1 MLSAKEI
8 RNIKFSKSM
17 SGYKQEEVD
26 ILLDKVESD
35 YEQFE
40 RTLREMAAKIEQLKG
55 ELAESKSSQGS
66 IESVL
71 ISAQKL
77 ADQIVEEAKTK
88 SAQIVA
94 SAESS
99 ISDITTKEQELT
111 AAFDRKANKRKA
123 ELEDDIEKIIAAAEA
138 RQQIIEKAT
147 QDSIDR
153 QKALFDKMK
162 IEVAAFKSDITAK
175 YKEHIEILSKLPD
188 SVPTDPAEIAAAVS
202 AATEKVP
209 SVREFIENKPQ
220 EDEISEAEEFIEEIT
235 SGFEEEQEEE
245 NFGFVIN
252 AEEVE

>member
-8 RNIKFSKSM
+8 RNVKFSKSM

-40 RTLREMAAKIEQLKG
+40 RTLREMAAKIEQLKA
-55 ELAESKSSQGS
+55 ELEESKSSQGS

-94 SAESS
+94 NAESS
-99 ISDITTKEQELT
+99 ISDITTKEQELI
-111 AAFDRKANKRKA
+111 AAFDNKASIRKA
-123 ELEDDIEKIIAAAEA
+123 ELEEDVEKIIAAAEA

-162 IEVAAFKSDITAK
+162 IEVAAFKADITAK

-209 SVREFIENKPQ
+209 PVREFIENKPQ
-220 EDEISEAEEFIEEIT
+220 VEETVKSEEFIEQIT
-235 SGFEEEQEEE
+235 AEFEEEQAEEG
-245 NFGFVIN
+245 FGFVIN
-252 AEEVE
+252 TDEAE